1 MIDEESSATPIATV
15 PNVNA
20 VDDSRAIADK
30 RRRPRLIII
39 AVVVAVVV
47 IVGVIIATATVAA
60 V

>member
-39 AVVVAVVV
+39 AVVVAVV